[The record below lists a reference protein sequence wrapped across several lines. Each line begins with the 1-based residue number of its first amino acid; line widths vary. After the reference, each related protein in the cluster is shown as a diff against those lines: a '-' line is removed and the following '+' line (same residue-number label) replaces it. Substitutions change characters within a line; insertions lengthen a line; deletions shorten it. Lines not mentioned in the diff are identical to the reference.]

1 MWKLTMID
9 VKQLELNLELT
20 FETAAYTPEEANL
33 SDLWLTFERVMGLLP
48 HQEQL
53 RIGGLVIDQ
62 LAEIY
67 QSKANYLLDDW
78 EEAHNEAG
86 PNFPDEW
93 LQGFVRQSQTV
104 DVSDVVRQPT
114 RRPKQLSMDLLSEV
128 DSLAEEV
135 EKTAV
140 LAMVDELEAEAQ
152 KAKALAVAHDEN
164 VSAWVEM
171 ISSWFATHPQS
182 LPLVELWRQLDMPL
196 VQLWLG
202 LLLGGFGIEQRGD
215 FYEVEQVWV
224 EPTSKIAC

>member
-1 MWKLTMID
+1 MVD

-33 SDLWLTFERVMGLLP
+33 SDLWLKFEQVMALLP

-53 RIGGLVIDQ
+53 RIGGLVIEQ

-67 QSKANYLLDDW
+67 QAKANYLLDDW

-104 DVSDVVRQPT
+104 DVSTVVRQPT
-114 RRPKQLSMDLLSEV
+114 RRSKQLSMDLFSEV
-128 DSLAEEV
+128 DSLAGEAD
-135 EKTAV
+135 KMSI

-171 ISSWFATHPQS
+171 ISTWFAIHPQS
-182 LPLVELWRQLDMPL
+182 LPMVELWRQLNVPL

-202 LLLGGFGIEQRGD
+202 LLLGGFGMEQRGN
-215 FYEVEQVWV
+215 FYELEQVWV
-224 EPTSKIAC
+224 KPNSKIAG